1 MRTTWLSKS
10 IRQHVVVIGVLMF
23 VSSTAFAQVP
33 TAPAPPP
40 SGAPTTGATAEAE
53 RVIVTGSNIPTAE
66 EVGPNPVTNLN
77 KDYIQKTGTVSVE
90 QLLKDQPVNNSN
102 SVPVANNGT
111 SQGGPVG
118 FTSVA
123 LRALDPGASLVLLDG
138 RRVTRVL
145 GGSFVDIN
153 TIPLAAVESIE
164 ILKSGASAVYGADA
178 VAGVVNIKLWKDFRG
193 VQVSQYYGNTLDKD
207 AGAYKADVLFGVGD
221 DKISITGDIFYY
233 HHNDT
238 FNGDRGNSLVPPFK
252 SSNSSPWNF
261 SVSTAVAAAA
271 GAPIPAGAG
280 PTIFTTPPNN
290 TNGLAPTD
298 TFISDNARV
307 RVTPGGILPGFNFN
321 LFSSSFPVQERW
333 GGYAAFN
340 DKICGD
346 ELQIFGDFYY
356 DDVKQHDELAPVAT
370 GSFVTEGQPTL
381 AIPPHMNLNGV
392 PPPNTPRFVGQPA
405 GTGPGEVQTNT
416 PVDAFNP
423 FNPFNQIISG
433 GTRARIF
440 DFGNR
445 LVDTENEAFLSTIG
459 VKGDKVF
466 GSNWG
471 YDGAFRYSQIYTI
484 AQIQT
489 ASASRLN
496 RIMNANDSIFDPT
509 SGDFI
514 GTTIPYNP
522 FTSFSEP
529 TFASNIPSILFA
541 RANVRDLTKSA
552 LTTADLHF
560 YTTDLFDLPA
570 GPVGFAFGG
579 DWRREQFDFNPD
591 DTDKTGDQIGVGIAK
606 PSFGGRKAYGI
617 FAETQIPITSPKMGI
632 PGAYSLEFNASGR
645 YEDFRNNDTNVVV
658 PRIGIRWQ
666 PFDEELTIRATWGE
680 GFIEPTLAS
689 LYGAP
694 LFILAVSN
702 TGGITPA
709 QFASHGLDPNKPGGV
724 EPETTQEVDA
734 NRNLQP
740 EDSRNFSAGFVYTPK
755 WIKNW
760 QPNATLTMSV
770 DFWDVERT
778 GVVTVPSAQSLVNL
792 FFKTPL
798 GGLPP
803 GVQVNIDPTT
813 NTANFVKSGFENSG
827 RQRARGIDMSLQYQ
841 FQTANFGTFT
851 WSNDWTYLDSFLFQ
865 LNGDAKTHEVS
876 GRTNNDPF
884 EGAFFG
890 QVTIG
895 DGFLKWKGISRLTW
909 DWNNFDLSIAGRY
922 NDGFREER
930 TQKIAPNDRFPNG
943 LNVPVEHWIKQRIF
957 FDGQLSYN
965 LVFTQPVEERPVA
978 GYSKDGGKEVKSGKD
993 KEVVEQTAAGM
1004 PCWKTLLNNTTFT
1017 VGCNNILGEDPPKA
1031 FGTFNGNSNNYPG
1044 GLYDNLGRFW
1054 YVELVKRF

>member
-1 MRTTWLSKS
+1 MRTTWFSKS
-10 IRQHVVVIGVLMF
+10 SRQHLAIIGVLMF
-23 VSSTAFAQVP
+23 LSSTAFAQ
-33 TAPAPPP
+33 APPP
-40 SGAPTTGATAEAE
+40 TGGAAAGAPAAGATAEAE

-77 KDYIQKTGTVSVE
+77 RDYIQKTGTVSVE

-193 VQVSQYYGNTLDKD
+193 VQISQYYGNTLDKD

-221 DKISITGDIFYY
+221 DKISITGDIFYF

-252 SSNSSPWNF
+252 SSNASPWNF
-261 SVSTAVAAAA
+261 AVSTAVAAAA
-271 GAPIPAGAG
+271 GAPIPADAG
-280 PTIFTTPPNN
+280 PTIFTTPPGS
-290 TNGLAPTD
+290 TNGLAPTN
-298 TFISDNARV
+298 TFISDNGRV

-321 LFSSSFPVQERW
+321 LFSSSYPEQERW

-340 DKICGD
+340 DKICG
-346 ELQIFGDFYY
+346 EQLQIFGDFYY

-381 AIPPHMNLNGV
+381 AIPPHSNLNGV

-445 LVDTENEAFLSTIG
+445 LVDTENEAFLATIG

-489 ASASRLN
+489 ASASRMN

-522 FTSFSEP
+522 FTSFTAP
-529 TFASNIPSILFA
+529 TFASNLPSIQFA

-552 LTTADLHF
+552 LTTADFHV
-560 YTTDLFDLPA
+560 YTTDLFEMPA

-645 YEDFRNNDTNVVV
+645 FEEFRNNDTNVVV
-658 PRIGIRWQ
+658 PRIGMRWQ

-702 TGGITPA
+702 TGGVTPA

-841 FQTANFGTFT
+841 VQTANIGTFT

-895 DGFLKWKGISRLTW
+895 DGFLKWKGITRLTW

-922 NDGFREER
+922 NDGFREQR
-930 TQKIAPNDRFPNG
+930 TQKVAPNDRFPDG
-943 LNVPVEHWIKQRIF
+943 LNVPAEHWIKQRFF

-965 LVFTQPVEERPVA
+965 LVFTQPVEQHPVA

-993 KEVVEQTAAGM
+993 KEVVEQTAAAM
-1004 PCWKTLLNNTTFT
+1004 PCWKSLLNNTTYT
-1017 VGCNNILGEDPPKA
+1017 IGCNNILGADPPKA
-1031 FGTFNGNSNNYPG
+1031 YGTFNGNSNNYPG

>member
-1 MRTTWLSKS
+1 MTTSWLPKS
-10 IRQHVVVIGVLMF
+10 FRRDVAIIGILVF
-23 VSSTAFAQVP
+23 VSSTAFAQ
-33 TAPAPPP
+33 APPP
-40 SGAPTTGATAEAE
+40 TGGAAGGAPAAGATAEAE

-90 QLLKDQPVNNSN
+90 QLLKDQPVNNAN
-102 SVPVANNGT
+102 SIPIAGNGT

-123 LRALDPGASLVLLDG
+123 LRGLDPGASLVLLDG

-145 GGSFVDIN
+145 GGTFVDIN
-153 TIPLAAVESIE
+153 TIPLSAVESIE
-164 ILKSGASAVYGADA
+164 ILKAGASAVYGADA
-178 VAGVVNIKLWKDFRG
+178 VAGVVNIHLWKDYRG
-193 VQVSQYYGNTLDKD
+193 AQISQYYGNTLDKD

-221 DKISITGDIFYY
+221 DKMSITGDIFYF
-233 HHNDT
+233 HHNST
-238 FNGDRGNSLVPPFK
+238 FNGDRGNSLIPPFL
-252 SSNSSPWNF
+252 SSNASPWNF
-261 SVSTAVAAAA
+261 SVSQAVAGAA
-271 GAPIPAGAG
+271 GAPVVGGTSPLQFVS
-280 PTIFTTPPNN
+280 PQSN
-290 TNGLAPTD
+290 TNGLAPAD
-298 TFISDNARV
+298 TFLANSGRIRG
-307 RVTPGGILPGFNFN
+307 PGGLLPGFNFN
-321 LFSSSFPVQERW
+321 LFSSSYPEQERW

-346 ELQIFGDFYY
+346 QVQIFGDFYY
-356 DDVKQHDELAPVAT
+356 SDVKQHDELAPIAT

-392 PPPNTPRFVGQPA
+392 APPNTPRFAGQPE
-405 GTGPGEVQTNT
+405 GGVGEVQTPT
-416 PVDAFNP
+416 PANAFNP

-445 LVDTENEAFLSTIG
+445 LIDTENEAYLATIG

-466 GSNWG
+466 GTSWG

-496 RIMNANDSIFDPT
+496 RIMNAADPIFDPN
-509 SGDFI
+509 SSAFI

-522 FTSFSEP
+522 FTSFTEP

-541 RANVRDLTKSA
+541 RANIRDLTKSA
-552 LTTADLHF
+552 LTAADFHV
-560 YTTDLFDLPA
+560 YTTDLFEMPA
-570 GPVGFAFGG
+570 GPVGFAFGA

-591 DTDKTGDQIGVGIAK
+591 DENKTGDQIGVGIAR

-645 YEDFRNNDTNVVV
+645 FEDFRNNDTNVLV

-666 PFDEELTIRATWGE
+666 PFNEELTIRATWGE
-680 GFIEPTLAS
+680 GFIEPSLAS

-694 LFILAVSN
+694 LFILSVSN

-709 QFASHGLDPNKPGGV
+709 QFLSHGLDPNKAGGV

-778 GVVTVPSAQSLVNL
+778 GVVTTPSAQSLVTA
-792 FFKTPL
+792 FFNSPL
-798 GGLPP
+798 GSLPP
-803 GVQVNIDPTT
+803 GVAVNIDPTT
-813 NTANFVKSGFENSG
+813 NTASFVRSGFENSG
-827 RQRARGIDMSLQYQ
+827 RQRARGIDMSFQYQ
-841 FQTANFGTFT
+841 VQTANIGTFT
-851 WSNDWTYLDSFLFQ
+851 WSNDLTYLDSFLFQ

-922 NDGFREER
+922 NDGFR
-930 TQKIAPNDRFPNG
+930 A
-943 LNVPVEHWIKQRIF
+943 
-957 FDGQLSYN
+957 
-965 LVFTQPVEERPVA
+965 
-978 GYSKDGGKEVKSGKD
+978 
-993 KEVVEQTAAGM
+993 
-1004 PCWKTLLNNTTFT
+1004 
-1017 VGCNNILGEDPPKA
+1017 
-1031 FGTFNGNSNNYPG
+1031 
-1044 GLYDNLGRFW
+1044 
-1054 YVELVKRF
+1054 